1 MTSEFAIAVHA
12 LVFLEH
18 KGIVISSEE
27 LAKNVCTNPARIRK
41 VMAKLKRADL
51 IRTKEGTE
59 GGYLFFREAEEVTLA
74 MVAEAL
80 QISFVSTSWRS
91 GSPEKK
97 CCVASGMADVMA
109 GIYGDLNACCKDLL
123 KQRTIADVKRELFH
137 FAKEKGTFW
146 KRRME
151 ERNDG
156 RKVKETCG
164 IL

>member
-59 GGYLFFREAEEVTLA
+59 GGYLFFRGSRRSDTCHGSRGASDFFCLYF
-74 MVAEAL
+74 VAER
-80 QISFVSTSWRS
+80 VS
-91 GSPEKK
+91 GEKVL
-97 CCVASGMADVMA
+97 C
-109 GIYGDLNACCKDLL
+109 GIRDGRCDGGDLWGFKCML
-123 KQRTIADVKRELFH
+123 
-137 FAKEKGTFW
+137 
-146 KRRME
+146 
-151 ERNDG
+151 
-156 RKVKETCG
+156 
-164 IL
+164 

>member
-41 VMAKLKRADL
+41 VMAKLKKADL
-51 IRTKEGTE
+51 IHTKEGTE
-59 GGYLFFREAEEVTLA
+59 GGYFFFRDAGEVTLST
-74 MVAEAL
+74 VADAL

-91 GSPEKK
+91 GDPEKK

-109 GIYGDLNACCKDLL
+109 GIYADLNMCCKELL
-123 KQRTIADVKRELFH
+123 KQRTIADVEQELFR
-137 FAKEKGTFW
+137 FAKEKGTVLEEKNGGE
-146 KRRME
+146 KRW
-151 ERNDG
+151 ERS
-156 RKVKETCG
+156 
-164 IL
+164 

>member
-1 MTSEFAIAVHA
+1 MTCEFAIAVHA

-137 FAKEKGTFW
+137 FAKEKGTFL
-146 KRRME
+146 E
-151 ERNDG
+151 EKDG
-156 RKVKETCG
+156 GKK
-164 IL
+164 

>member
-59 GGYLFFREAEEVTLA
+59 GGYLFFREAEDGSGYAEGYFWTL
-74 MVAEAL
+74 
-80 QISFVSTSWRS
+80 
-91 GSPEKK
+91 PEIDL
-97 CCVASGMADVMA
+97 CV
-109 GIYGDLNACCKDLL
+109 L
-123 KQRTIADVKRELFH
+123 
-137 FAKEKGTFW
+137 
-146 KRRME
+146 
-151 ERNDG
+151 
-156 RKVKETCG
+156 
-164 IL
+164 

>member
-59 GGYLFFREAEEVTLA
+59 GGYLFLRLSQRKKGILSGSRRSDTCHGSGGTSDFFCVDF
-74 MVAEAL
+74 VAER
-80 QISFVSTSWRS
+80 VSR
-91 GSPEKK
+91 EKVL
-97 CCVASGMADVMA
+97 C
-109 GIYGDLNACCKDLL
+109 GIGDGRCDGGDLWGFKCML
-123 KQRTIADVKRELFH
+123 
-137 FAKEKGTFW
+137 
-146 KRRME
+146 
-151 ERNDG
+151 
-156 RKVKETCG
+156 
-164 IL
+164 